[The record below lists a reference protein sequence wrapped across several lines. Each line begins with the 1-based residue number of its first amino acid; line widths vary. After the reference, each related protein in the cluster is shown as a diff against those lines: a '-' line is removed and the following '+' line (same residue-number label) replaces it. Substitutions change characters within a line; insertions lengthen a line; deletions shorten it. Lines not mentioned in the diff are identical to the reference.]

1 ISQDG
6 TSGDDRLNAVTVQ
19 SDGTIVLGGSTEGDF
34 DGSNAGGNDFVIV
47 ALDDDGNEI
56 WRWQVT

>member
-1 ISQDG
+1 M
-6 TSGDDRLNAVTVQ
+6 VQ
-19 SDGTIVLGGSTEGDF
+19 ADGTIVLGGSTEGVF

-47 ALDDDGNEI
+47 TLDDDGEEI